1 MGRAVSHFVV
11 YEHAGR
17 GWVRDIGQWDSM
29 PWHLAAAYRAA
40 GRDAQA
46 DFWGYGDPSRSMLAQ
61 MGMVAGQG

>member
-1 MGRAVSHFVV
+1 
-11 YEHAGR
+11 
-17 GWVRDIGQWDSM
+17 M